1 MRPPLNVTV
10 SRDCSWIELDDTER
24 TRTPGR
30 YGFWFADD
38 SHAVVGDVVAE
49 ASAANRIRRA
59 ILTSTGLI
67 PSGPT
72 TGRLTGHV
80 YPAPSALP
88 FDWNEIDVPSPLGP
102 CPAWVFPAAEDSG
115 VWAIHI
121 HGRSTTR
128 VTTLRGV
135 PVAHRLGFT
144 SLVVSY
150 RGDGEAPTD
159 PTAASGLGTTEWQ
172 DVASAIDVAVSNGA
186 RSIVLF
192 GWSLGG
198 AIALRAAERTGH
210 RELIEGIVLV
220 GPLTSWS
227 AAIGHAARHMRLPRG
242 LGRLLVGMLS
252 TGAGARLAGADEPY
266 RLEELDWTA
275 ARSRLTHPTLVLHN
289 RGDAEVPFESSLE
302 FARRHP
308 GKVDVVEFPPTA
320 HCMEWNAEPAKFEAA
335 IVEWWAR
342 ARRLSK
348 GT

>member
-10 SRDCSWIELDDTER
+10 SNDRSWIEMDDTER

-30 YGFWFADD
+30 YGFWFDDD
-38 SHAVVGDVVAE
+38 SHALVGDVVSETAT
-49 ASAANRIRRA
+49 NRIRRVVLA
-59 ILTSTGLI
+59 STGVI

-80 YPAPSALP
+80 YPGPSSLP

-102 CPAWVFPAAEDSG
+102 CPAWVFPSAEDSG
-115 VWAIHI
+115 VWAIHV
-121 HGRSTTR
+121 HGRSTSR

-159 PTAASGLGTTEWQ
+159 PMAASGLGTAEWQ
-172 DVASAIDVAVSNGA
+172 DVASAIDIAVSNGA
-186 RSIVLF
+186 RSVVLF

-210 RELIEGIVLV
+210 NELIEGIVLV

-227 AAIGHAARHMRLPRG
+227 AAIGLAARRMRLPHWI
-242 LGRLLVGMLS
+242 GRLLVGMLS
-252 TGAGARLAGADEPY
+252 TSAGARLAGADKPY
-266 RLEELDWTA
+266 RLDELDWTIA
-275 ARSRLTHPTLVLHN
+275 GSRLTHPTLVLHN
-289 RGDAEVPFESSLE
+289 RGDAEVPFESSLQ

-308 GKVDVVEFPPTA
+308 RKVEVIEFSPTA
-320 HCMEWNAEPAKFEAA
+320 HCMEWNAEPEKFEAE
-335 IVEWWAR
+335 IIEWWAR
-342 ARRLSK
+342 TRRLSK
-348 GT
+348 GA